1 MQEGAGGAGVVFR
14 EQLLGWLLWSC
25 SRQQHCGT
33 ASMAAPAV
41 PLLREGSSAVA
52 ATDGWQQLCVR
63 GAVFWLG
70 AQGNLWVC
78 RLRLLN

>member
-1 MQEGAGGAGVVFR
+1 
-14 EQLLGWLLWSC
+14 
-25 SRQQHCGT
+25 
-33 ASMAAPAV
+33 MAAPAV